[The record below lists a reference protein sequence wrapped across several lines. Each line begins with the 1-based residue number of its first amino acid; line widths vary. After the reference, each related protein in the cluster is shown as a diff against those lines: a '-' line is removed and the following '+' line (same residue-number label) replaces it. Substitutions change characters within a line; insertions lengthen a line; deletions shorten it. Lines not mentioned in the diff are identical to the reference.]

1 MSSNPNSTEIQ
12 QNSEYP
18 KIYKPKP
25 KKLCMSHNLAINKN
39 SYRKHFL
46 LSPTTNSKM
55 SNKNKKDFK
64 LDIDDISVEEI
75 ESDFNILKARSEIIE
90 VENELLSL
98 IRNSTKDNSL
108 EEDNRNIIKNK
119 RPKRP
124 KRPFL
129 ENLE

>member
-55 SNKNKKDFK
+55 RNKNKKDFK

-98 IRNSTKDNSL
+98 IRNSTKDN
-108 EEDNRNIIKNK
+108 
-119 RPKRP
+119 
-124 KRPFL
+124 
-129 ENLE
+129 

>member
-1 MSSNPNSTEIQ
+1 MNSIPISTENQ
-12 QNSEYP
+12 QNSEYT

-25 KKLCMSHNLAINKN
+25 KKLCISHNAATSKK

-46 LSPTTNSKM
+46 LSPTSSSISKI
-55 SNKNKKDFK
+55 NKNKKDCK
-64 LDIDDISVEEI
+64 LDIDDISLEEM
-75 ESDFNILKARSEIIE
+75 ESDFNVLRARSEIIE

-98 IRNSTKDNSL
+98 LRNSTKDNSL
-108 EEDNRNIIKNK
+108 EDDYRDKDTIKI
-119 RPKRP
+119 KRP

>member
-1 MSSNPNSTEIQ
+1 MSSIPNSTEIQ
-12 QNSEYP
+12 QNSECP

-25 KKLCMSHNLAINKN
+25 KKLCMSHNLAINKK

-46 LSPTTNSKM
+46 LSPTTNSK

-108 EEDNRNIIKNK
+108 EEDNRNITKNK